1 MEDFSLIIFLG
12 LNFLRDARV
21 FLKLQATV
29 AIVLS
34 GVRVIVTEDLLIVD
48 VEVGSEHI
56 KSLLVWILSVEPNL
70 VG

>member
-34 GVRVIVTEDLLIVD
+34 RVRVIVTEDLLIVD